1 MLQRFLIT
9 FCIVVSLV
17 IVFSAI
23 VTQKRE
29 KRRSLESQLK
39 TLSEEVA
46 SAKEKNSLLT
56 QETEAIANDPIQ
68 VERVARENFGYAKPG
83 EIIYKKYKFEIS
95 EPKEEVVS
103 ETSFV
108 SKLDSF
114 LFDGP
119 FPWQVPLGIIS
130 IASIFLLFS
139 YKYAR

>member
-17 IVFSAI
+17 IIFSAV

-29 KRRSLESQLK
+29 KRRNLESELK

-46 SAKEKNSLLT
+46 SAKKKNFALKR
-56 QETEAIANDPIQ
+56 ETEAILNDPIQ
-68 VERVARENFGYAKPG
+68 IERAARDDFGYVKPG
-83 EIIYKKYKFEIS
+83 ETVYKKYRFEIS
-95 EPKEEVVS
+95 EPREVPVK
-103 ETSFV
+103 ETSFL

-119 FPWQVPLGIIS
+119 FPWQVPLGLIS
-130 IASIFLLFS
+130 IASLFLLIS

>member
-83 EIIYKKYKFEIS
+83 EIIYKNINLKFLS
-95 EPKEEVVS
+95 PKKRLSVRQA
-103 ETSFV
+103 
-108 SKLDSF
+108 L
-114 LFDGP
+114 
-119 FPWQVPLGIIS
+119 
-130 IASIFLLFS
+130 
-139 YKYAR
+139 